1 MALLYTQIDETLLN
15 DVNFWFFWQQ
25 VFITCHVY
33 VHCCAIKMQGI
44 FFFFFKL
51 GETILPCGSETGAYN
66 IEWNK
71 SERETPI
78 QYINAYICNLERQ

>member
-15 DVNFWFFWQQ
+15 DVNFWFFLA
-25 VFITCHVY
+25 T
-33 VHCCAIKMQGI
+33 GI
-44 FFFFFKL
+44 YYLSCLCSLLCYKNAGYLFFFKL

-66 IEWNK
+66 IEWSK